1 MAWINLLECIYPV
14 GAVYFSTVDISPA
27 SLIGGSWT
35 KMTGGMLGLAGSEG
49 VASAGSDGG
58 SVKISVEQ
66 MPSHT
71 HGFTTYFWRDS
82 GTDFNSEQWLV
93 AHTDNSSS
101 PSSSSNSEFTTAST
115 GGGQNF
121 IPAHSSV
128 YAWKRTA

>member
-1 MAWINLLECIYPV
+1 MAWINLLTCIYPV
-14 GAVYFSTVDISPA
+14 GAVYFSTVNVSPA
-27 SLIGGSWT
+27 SLVGGTWT

-58 SVKISVEQ
+58 SIKISIEQ
-66 MPSHT
+66 MPPHRHREEVAVNAT
-71 HGFTTYFWRDS
+71 GF
-82 GTDFNSEQWLV
+82 GGQGKAV
-93 AHTDNSSS
+93 
-101 PSSSSNSEFTTAST
+101 SNTQNNYTTAEDWSIQST

>member
-27 SLIGGSWT
+27 SLTGGTWV

-49 VASAGSDGG
+49 VASAGSNGG
-58 SVKISVEQ
+58 SIKISIEQ
-66 MPSHT
+66 MPPHR
-71 HGFTTYFWRDS
+71 HREEVAV
-82 GTDFNSEQWLV
+82 NSTSFGGQGKAV
-93 AHTDNSSS
+93 SSKQ
-101 PSSSSNSEFTTAST
+101 NDYTTAEDWSIQSA